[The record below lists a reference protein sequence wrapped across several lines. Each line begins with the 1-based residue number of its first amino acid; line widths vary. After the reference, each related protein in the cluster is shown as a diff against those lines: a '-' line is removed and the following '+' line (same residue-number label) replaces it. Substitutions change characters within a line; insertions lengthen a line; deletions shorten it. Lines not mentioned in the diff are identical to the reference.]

1 MFDFVVVVADTA
13 GTDVLRAGWCPG
25 RAAASSLHGA
35 AAACHCH
42 LAVLYVHFIRHVARR
57 FL

>member
-35 AAACHCH
+35 AAACH

-57 FL
+57 VL